1 MSFPMSIP
9 RLSFGDTQ
17 KKSKFHKIYMISGH
31 GRQPIQDPRFKL
43 KKNQYVMIPGKC
55 GIDITADD
63 DLYERFFNLKERGVN
78 IYKNSTSKNITLNI
92 KYKKHNILNTEE
104 NKVAELSQDFKA
116 YYPGVMD
123 TTSTN
128 PPQIL
133 INPLMLTLMLIEG
146 KQYLSFELSG
156 ILKSG
161 NKVPLNFDDPGSP
174 PMYRYQIEIT
184 DDTILDI
191 PLGELMSSH
200 PQLIADI
207 MGTLRRSIEG
217 SEITFSDILDL
228 ACLYKYGFYDI
239 PFSKIPFHNVYN
251 YFTKIN
257 NTDVYKNLHGSL
269 TPRDLMTFEVPLQFF
284 FDFLDSKQGDND
296 PYLCIVM
303 TCRGVRR
310 SKNIATPQRKEIIR
324 KQRRGSIAGRQLF
337 PLGRQNSLNTVNST
351 SMNNNIRANSPEP
364 AGDGGGGW
372 SPSVGFG
379 ALPHGGRRTQ
389 RRRVLRRT
397 RRVLRR
403 TRRVLPR

>member
-9 RLSFGDTQ
+9 RLSFGDTP
-17 KKSKFHKIYMISGH
+17 KKSNFHKIYMISGH

-43 KKNQYVMIPGKC
+43 KKNQYAMIPGKC
-55 GIDITADD
+55 GIDITAGD
-63 DLYERFFNLKERGVN
+63 DLYDRFFNLKEKGVN

-92 KYKKHNILNTEE
+92 EYTKHNILNTEK
-104 NKVAELSQDFKA
+104 NIGLSQDFKA

-133 INPLMLTLMLIEG
+133 INPLMLTLMPIEG

-207 MGTLRRSIEG
+207 MGTLRRSLEG
-217 SEITFSDILDL
+217 SEITFSDILYL
-228 ACLYKYGFYDI
+228 VCLYKFGYNDI

-251 YFTKIN
+251 YFSKIN

-269 TPRDLMTFEVPLQFF
+269 TPRDLITFEVPLQFF

-303 TCRGVRR
+303 TCRGVRS

-324 KQRRGSIAGRQLF
+324 EQRRGSIAGRQLF
-337 PLGRQNSLNTVNST
+337 SLGRQNSLNTVNGTST
-351 SMNNNIRANSPEP
+351 NNNIRANSPEP
-364 AGDGGGGW
+364 SGGGGGGW
-372 SPSVGFG
+372 SPPVGFD
-379 ALPHGGRRTQ
+379 ALPSGGRRTQ
-389 RRRVLRRT
+389 RRRVLRRRL
-397 RRVLRR
+397 RRTCRKVLRR
-403 TRRVLPR
+403 